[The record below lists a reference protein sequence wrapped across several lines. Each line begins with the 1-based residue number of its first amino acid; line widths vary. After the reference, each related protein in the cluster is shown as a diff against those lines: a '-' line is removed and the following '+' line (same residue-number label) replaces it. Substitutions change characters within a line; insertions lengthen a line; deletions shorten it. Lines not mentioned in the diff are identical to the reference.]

1 MTWILTPTLPGQI
14 PYLSKTA
21 VVLRQVSLYRLS
33 CHEPRWVAQ
42 GSFEL
47 VVLCLPPKLG

>member
-1 MTWILTPTLPGQI
+1 MTSTLSPTLPGQI
-14 PYLSKTA
+14 PNLSKTA
-21 VVLRQVSLYRLS
+21 VVLRQVSLYNLT